1 MGNKM
6 KTIHLL
12 LVDDEDSFRQTIAK
26 RLTKRGLAPDEATS
40 GNECLSILEKKPMDV
55 VVLDVKMPGMNGIEV
70 LRNITDK
77 YPKTEVILLTGHA
90 TASDGVEGI
99 KSGAFDYLMKPIELE
114 HLFNKILQAYEKIQR
129 LDAEQK
135 EAQYRKQM
143 EQQMIVTE
151 RLASLGTLSTGV
163 AHEINNPLAI
173 IRESAGWMR
182 QLITKDELKGMPRH
196 DDFVKALDK
205 VEKSV
210 ERASRIT
217 HQLLGFVGKSE
228 SAVTEVNL
236 PELAE
241 EAILLITHEVRNRN
255 IKIVRQMES
264 SLETIW
270 SDAYQI
276 RQVLLNLLTNAIH
289 AVNSEGTITI
299 AIEDAGDSQVIMV
312 SDTGQGIPRENL
324 DKIFEP
330 FFSTKSPGQ
339 GTGLGLFVSRGIVEK
354 LGGTVEV
361 ASKIGQ
367 GTSLSIRLPKH
378 LDGTDNFNESLGEN
392 WVEKIKSRLQ
402 GKKEKKSS

>member
-1 MGNKM
+1 MESNQMGNM
-6 KTIHLL
+6 PVETIRLL
-12 LVDDEDSFRQTIAK
+12 LVDDEDGFRQTIAK
-26 RLTKRGLAPDEATS
+26 RLAKRGLAADQAAD
-40 GNECLSILEKKPMDV
+40 GNECLSILEKKSMDV
-55 VVLDVKMPGMNGIEV
+55 VVLDVKMPGMSGIEV

-77 YPKTEVILLTGHA
+77 YPETEVILLTGHA

-99 KSGAFDYLMKPIELE
+99 KSGAFDYLMKPIEME

-129 LDAEQK
+129 LDAEKK
-135 EAQYRKQM
+135 EAQYRNQM

-151 RLASLGTLSTGV
+151 RLASLGTLAAGV

-182 QLITKDELKGMPRH
+182 QLFAKDELKDIPRH
-196 DDFVKALDK
+196 EDFIKALDK

-228 SAVTEVNL
+228 SAVAEVNL
-236 PELAE
+236 AELAE
-241 EAILLITHEVRNRN
+241 EAIQLTAHEVQSRN
-255 IKIVRQMES
+255 IQIIRQMEP
-264 SLETIW
+264 SLDPIW
-270 SDAYQI
+270 SDSYQI

-299 AIEDAGDSQVIMV
+299 AIEDVGDGQVVTV
-312 SDTGQGIPRENL
+312 SDTGPGIPRENL
-324 DKIFEP
+324 NKIFEP

-361 ASKIGQ
+361 VSKIGQ
-367 GTSLSIRLPKH
+367 GARFSIRLPKH
-378 LDGTDNFNESLGEN
+378 LNGTDAFNESSGEN
-392 WVEKIKSRLQ
+392 WVEKIKSRFT
-402 GKKEKKSS
+402 